1 MQLRIAYLCGTMGW
15 GGLEMNQLRNA
26 SWMMN
31 RGYFVQI
38 YAQENSP
45 LAKATIEN
53 KIPLV
58 EIKAHRN
65 HYDFFRAWQLYQK
78 LKFNEIEHLIIRA
91 TFDQS
96 IAATVAFLSK
106 SKIKVHFFM
115 EMDFGSPKKQFFRTW
130 RYSFF
135 TSWNCPLE
143 YLKEQVLNNTNC
155 NPIKIKV
162 IPSGLDLTK
171 LTRVEKNITRSEL
184 KLPLDKFIFG
194 IVGRIDK
201 KKGQLL
207 AIEAMLKSTFIDF
220 HLCIVGDPTY
230 NENDSYLIEIKNFI
244 RINNL
249 ENRVHLLPNQS
260 DVSVVLSAFD
270 WTILPSDS
278 ETFGMVTIESM
289 ACGIPVLG
297 SNSGGT
303 IELIKNEK
311 NGLLFETKNSSD
323 LEKKMDLIV
332 DGRIIL
338 DHQEIVE
345 SVQKFDHHS
354 VCEMVEKLLLS

>member
-1 MQLRIAYLCGTMGW
+1 MQLRIAYLCGTMSW

-26 SWMMN
+26 SWMME
-31 RGYFVQI
+31 RGHFVQI

-45 LAKATIEN
+45 IANSIKEN
-53 KIPLV
+53 NLPFI
-58 EIKAHRN
+58 EIKAHKN
-65 HYDFFRAWQLYQK
+65 HYDFPGAWQLYQK
-78 LKFNEIEHLIIRA
+78 LKLNKIEHLIIRA

-96 IAATVAFLSK
+96 IAASVSFLSK
-106 SKIKVHFFM
+106 GKIKVHFFM

-143 YLKEQVLNNTNC
+143 YLKNQVLKNTNC
-155 NPIKIKV
+155 NQNKVNV

-171 LTRVEKNITRSEL
+171 LNLLDKDTARTEL
-184 KLPLDKFIFG
+184 KLPQDKFIFG
-194 IVGRIDK
+194 IIGRIDP

-207 AIEAMLKSTFIDF
+207 ALEAMLKSTFNDF
-220 HLCIVGDPTY
+220 HLCIVGNPTY
-230 NENDSYLIEIKNFI
+230 NENGSYLIEIKNFI